1 MADYTNN
8 TVEAMVAE
16 DGLIDKMELEVSFF
30 NATELA
36 FLAEYQTLL
45 ASANSSVQQDN
56 YFLLLLKRLLTE
68 LGAGRSGQTA

>member
-8 TVEAMVAE
+8 TVEAMVAA

-36 FLAEYQTLL
+36 FLAEYQALL
-45 ASANSSVQQDN
+45 GSANSSVQQDN

-68 LGAGRSGQTA
+68 LGAGRPGQTS